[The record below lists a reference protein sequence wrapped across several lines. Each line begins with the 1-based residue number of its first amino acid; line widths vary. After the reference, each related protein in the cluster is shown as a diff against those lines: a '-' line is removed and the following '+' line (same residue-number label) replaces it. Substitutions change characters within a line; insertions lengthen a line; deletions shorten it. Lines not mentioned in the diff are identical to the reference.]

1 MVDQC
6 AILLGGLG
14 TRLGELTR
22 ETPKPLLPVGDRPFV
37 ELLIRE
43 AWRMGFRKV
52 LLLAGYRSE
61 RVLQMVADLRNT
73 LPHGCTLDISI
84 ENEPLGTGG
93 AVVNALDYLD
103 ERFLLINGDTW
114 FDFNWNGLCIGQDED
129 TASVAI
135 REIDLADRFETIEV
149 DDAGLAVRVINRGE
163 AANAPFYVNGG
174 VYCFARSHFT
184 DRQGRFSLEE
194 DLLPA
199 LCEAGK
205 LRTLKS
211 DGYFLD
217 IGVPDTYV
225 RSQVEIPARQCRP
238 ALFLD
243 RDGVIN
249 HDDGYVGSK
258 DRFRWM
264 AGAKAA
270 IRLANDAGYFVFVVT
285 NQSGVARG
293 YYTTDDVV
301 TLFDW
306 MQDELRQEGAYIDDW
321 RHCPYHPEGVVK
333 GLSTAHPWR
342 KPEPGMLL
350 NLMNSWDIDVARSLM
365 IGDQKSDVAAAEA
378 AGVRGYLFSGP
389 DLYLFTRELLSER
402 GEA

>member
-61 RVLQMVADLRNT
+61 RVLKMVADLRNT
-73 LPHGCTLDISI
+73 LPDGCTLDISI
-84 ENEPLGTGG
+84 ESEPLGTGG
-93 AVVNALDYLD
+93 AVVNAFDYLD

-114 FDFNWNGLCIGQDED
+114 FDFNWNGLCTGHDGD

-135 REIDLADRFETIEV
+135 REIDLADRYETIEV
-149 DDAGLAVRVINRGE
+149 DDAGLAVRVVNRGE
-163 AANAPFYVNGG
+163 ATNAPFYVNGG
-174 VYCFARSHFT
+174 VYCFAKSHFA
-184 DRQGRFSLEE
+184 DRHGKFSLEGE
-194 DLLPA
+194 LLPA

-211 DGYFLD
+211 AGYFLD

-225 RSQVEIPARQCRP
+225 RSQVEIPARQRRP

-264 AGAKAA
+264 PGAKAA

-293 YYTTDDVV
+293 YYKTDDVV
-301 TLFDW
+301 NLFDW
-306 MQDELRQEGAYIDDW
+306 MQGELRQDGAYIDDW
-321 RHCPYHPEGVVK
+321 RHCPYHPEGVVE

-350 NLMNSWDIDVARSLM
+350 DLMKSWDIDVARSLM
-365 IGDQKSDVAAAEA
+365 IGDQKSDIAAAEA
-378 AGVRGYLFSGP
+378 AGVRGYQFDGP
-389 DLYLFTRELLSER
+389 DLYLFTRALMSER
-402 GEA
+402 GNA

>member
-1 MVDQC
+1 MVEQC

-22 ETPKPLLPVGDRPFV
+22 ETPKPLLPVGGRPFV

-61 RVLQMVADLRNT
+61 RVLSMVADLREA
-73 LPHGCTLDISI
+73 LPRNCSLDISI

-93 AVVNALDYLD
+93 AVVNALPYLD

-114 FDFNWNGLCIGQDED
+114 FDFNWNALCTDHGKD

-135 REIDLADRFETIEV
+135 REIDFADRYETIEV
-149 DDAGLAVRVINRGE
+149 DGEGRAVRVVARGQ
-163 AANAPFYVNGG
+163 AHQAPFYVNGG
-174 VYCFARSHFT
+174 VYCFARSHFEGRR
-184 DRQGRFSLEE
+184 DRFSLEA
-194 DLLPA
+194 DLLPE
-199 LCEAGK
+199 LCEAGQ
-205 LRTLKS
+205 LSAQRW

-217 IGVPDTYV
+217 IGIPETYA
-225 RSQVEIPARQCRP
+225 RSQVEIPRRQCRP

-249 HDDGYVGSK
+249 HDDGYVGSRA
-258 DRFRWM
+258 RFRWIP
-264 AGAKAA
+264 GAKDA
-270 IRLANDAGYFVFVVT
+270 IRYANDAGCFVFVVT

-293 YYTTDDVV
+293 YYTTEDVV
-301 TLFDW
+301 DLFDW
-306 MQDELRQEGAYIDDW
+306 MQAELRQGGAHIDDW
-321 RHCPYHPEGVVK
+321 RHCPYHPDGVVK
-333 GLSTAHPWR
+333 ELARLHPWR

-350 NLMNSWDIDVARSLM
+350 DIMAKWDVDADNSLM
-365 IGDQKSDVAAAEA
+365 IGDQDSDVAAAEA
-378 AGVRGYLFSGP
+378 AGVRGFLFKGGN
-389 DLYLFTRELLSER
+389 LHQFVREHLSKR
-402 GEA
+402 DEA